1 MTYVLQHSI
10 AFDGCNRMIREGESL
25 DVRNNIDPAKADNIY
40 IHERLWSYRAP
51 APPKNNFIP
60 VQSGKNDS
68 LRL

>member
-1 MTYVLQHSI
+1 
-10 AFDGCNRMIREGESL
+10 MIREGESL
-25 DVRNNIDPAKADNIY
+25 DVRNNIDPAKATISTFTNDFGAT
-40 IHERLWSYRAP
+40 AP

>member
-1 MTYVLQHSI
+1 
-10 AFDGCNRMIREGESL
+10 MIREGESL